1 MGKLK
6 DDAMLVQRT
15 HGDELYM

>member
-6 DDAMLVQRT
+6 DEAVLVQRT